1 MQIIDIS
8 LSTQSVTPVL
18 DAVQYDSVRQ
28 CGFNVQ
34 EDISSYT
41 TIDAIFNLTEGET
54 VLSNCQV
61 NDHLVSFFIPINVT
75 RYAGI
80 YTAVIRF
87 ISSEGGA
94 IHTFPFKVDVAQNPS
109 PDGNVYERAYED
121 MQNENARAEA
131 NNTQMEAYIDA
142 YGTMTPSQLTSLLS
156 DLQNI
161 WTQFEGQSMTTIGN
175 RLTAMENGLSTA
187 QTDITDLQQAGFA
200 IQGVITDLSNTV
212 NALTQQMTAVQS
224 AISTLETLAN
234 SAVYHD

>member
-8 LSTQSVTPVL
+8 LSTQSVTPVF

-28 CGFNVQ
+28 CGFNIQ
-34 EDISSYT
+34 EDLSSYT
-41 TIDAIFNLTEGET
+41 TIDAIFNLKEGET

-87 ISSEGGA
+87 ISSEGA

-121 MQNENARAEA
+121 MVNENARAEA
-131 NNTQMEAYIDA
+131 NNVQMESFLSAF
-142 YGTMTPSQLTSLLS
+142 GTLSPTQLASLLT

-200 IQGVITDLSNTV
+200 IQGVITDLSNAV
-212 NALTQQMTAVQS
+212 NTLTQQMTTVQS

>member
-28 CGFNVQ
+28 CGFNIQ
-34 EDISSYT
+34 EDLSSYT
-41 TIDAIFNLTEGET
+41 TIDAIFNLKEGET

-61 NDHLVSFFIPINVT
+61 NGHLVSFFIPINVT

-87 ISSEGGA
+87 ISSEGA

-131 NNTQMEAYIDA
+131 NNVQMEALISA
-142 YGTMTPSQLTSLLS
+142 FGTLSPTQLASLLT

-200 IQGVITDLSNTV
+200 IQGVITDLSNAV
-212 NALTQQMTAVQS
+212 NTLTQQMTTVQS
-224 AISTLETLAN
+224 AISTLEALAN
-234 SAVYHD
+234 NAVYHD